1 MTLPPLPHQGVS
13 GYELRILVAY
23 TFMRDIAKDGLVRP
37 DELLQHLQAIPLRSP
52 NGGRGDELD

>member
-1 MTLPPLPHQGVS
+1 M
-13 GYELRILVAY
+13 AY

-52 NGGRGDELD
+52 TGGRGDELDKGSV